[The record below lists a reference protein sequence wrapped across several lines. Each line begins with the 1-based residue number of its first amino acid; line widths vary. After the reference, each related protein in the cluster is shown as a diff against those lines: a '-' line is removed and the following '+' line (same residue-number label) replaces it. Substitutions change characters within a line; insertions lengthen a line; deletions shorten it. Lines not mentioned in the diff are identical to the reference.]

1 MDQTKETDEPRFSVV
16 RNRECEVIH
25 IDGVYGTLNPA
36 TGQLAFYQDV
46 PKVGIDEEGLM
57 SPRSVERVLV
67 VDTRMSPET
76 FRSIAYWMLE
86 HVQHY
91 EKWMRENF
99 CRQEGM
105 DKEGDRGGSS

>member
-1 MDQTKETDEPRFSVV
+1 MNPAKETEEPKCSVV
-16 RNRECEVIH
+16 RDPGCEVIH

-46 PKVGIDEEGLM
+46 PKVGIDENGLM
-57 SPRSVERVLV
+57 SSKSMERVLV

-76 FRSIAYWMLE
+76 FRSIAYWMME

-91 EKWMRENF
+91 ERWMMEN
-99 CRQEGM
+99 CRRLDGM
-105 DKEGDRGGSS
+105 ETDPESSP

>member
-1 MDQTKETDEPRFSVV
+1 MNPAKETEEPKCSVV
-16 RNRECEVIH
+16 RDPGCEVIH

-46 PKVGIDEEGLM
+46 PKVGIDENGLM
-57 SPRSVERVLV
+57 SSKSMERVLV

-76 FRSIAYWMLE
+76 FRSIAYWMME

-91 EKWMRENF
+91 ERWMMENYR
-99 CRQEGM
+99 RQDGM
-105 DKEGDRGGSS
+105 ETDPESSP

>member
-1 MDQTKETDEPRFSVV
+1 MNPDKETDEPRFSVV
-16 RNRECEVIH
+16 RNRECEVLH

-46 PKVGIDEEGLM
+46 PKIGIDGDGLM

-91 EKWMRENF
+91 EKWMRDNF
-99 CRQEGM
+99 RRQEEM
-105 DKEGDRGGSS
+105 DKEGDREGSP